1 MAFLRVATLAA
12 CLLSVSM
19 SAYSQ
24 DLFENA
30 NTGDSVASKSPVSS
44 PDFAIGGYIRGGLY
58 GGRADKD
65 DAEMKAGN
73 GLLSLRLSAQKT
85 GIAKAFADI
94 RMEAGSLN
102 GKMVNAIDV
111 REAWV
116 QTSIGTWDLKVGQQI
131 VVWGRADGIN
141 PTNNITPINPL
152 ALSSETDDQRL
163 GNILLQSSFGWN
175 QFRLEGIWVP
185 VFKPDILPFD
195 AVTLPGGIAIDT
207 PSYPRDAA
215 KNGSYALRLNADLA
229 QVDGSISYY
238 NGYVT
243 MPSFDYSL
251 DATGIHL
258 IPAAYRIHA
267 IGGDFSTTLGSY
279 GIRGEAAF
287 KQTVD
292 DYKSALYLPNPH
304 LEYVVGVD
312 KSIGDFSLL
321 LQYAGNYIFDFEKQN
336 APVLTDPND
345 STAVMVYGRA
355 MVDYQMIHLTRLLLQ
370 QSDQVTHSIT
380 ARVGWTTMHETL
392 KLDLTGIYNFTTKE
406 YVVRPTIT
414 YDITDAVTVCVGAQ
428 KIDGPDESIY
438 GLESNLLSNV
448 FAELKLSF

>member
-1 MAFLRVATLAA
+1 
-12 CLLSVSM
+12 
-19 SAYSQ
+19 
-24 DLFENA
+24 
-30 NTGDSVASKSPVSS
+30 
-44 PDFAIGGYIRGGLY
+44 
-58 GGRADKD
+58 
-65 DAEMKAGN
+65 
-73 GLLSLRLSAQKT
+73 
-85 GIAKAFADI
+85 
-94 RMEAGSLN
+94 ME
-102 GKMVNAIDV
+102 KMVNAIDV

-175 QFRLEGIWVP
+175 QFRLEEFGFRYSNP
-185 VFKPDILPFD
+185 TYCLLMRSLFRRYSNRH
-195 AVTLPGGIAIDT
+195 T
-207 PSYPRDAA
+207 SYPRDAA

-251 DATGIHL
+251 DATGVHL

-292 DYKSALYLPNPH
+292 DYKSALYLPNPN

-355 MVDYQMIHLTRLLLQ
+355 MVDYQMIHLTGCCYSNR
-370 QSDQVTHSIT
+370 
-380 ARVGWTTMHETL
+380 
-392 KLDLTGIYNFTTKE
+392 TK
-406 YVVRPTIT
+406 
-414 YDITDAVTVCVGAQ
+414 
-428 KIDGPDESIY
+428 
-438 GLESNLLSNV
+438 
-448 FAELKLSF
+448 

>member
-1 MAFLRVATLAA
+1 MASI
-12 CLLSVSM
+12 SVRAQGPLEKTPVVDSASSM
-19 SAYSQ
+19 SSPK
-24 DLFENA
+24 
-30 NTGDSVASKSPVSS
+30 AS
-44 PDFAIGGYIRGGLY
+44 DFSIGGYIRGGLY
-58 GGRADKD
+58 GERD
-65 DAEMKAGN
+65 DGNNAEIKAGN
-73 GLLSLRLSAQKT
+73 GLVSLKLDAKK
-85 GIAKAFADI
+85 GELAKAYADI
-94 RMEAGSLN
+94 RMESGSLN
-102 GKMVNAIDV
+102 GNTIDKIDV

-116 QTSIGTWDLKVGQQI
+116 QTSIGSWDLKAGQQI
-131 VVWGRADGIN
+131 IVWGRADGIN
-141 PTNNITPINPL
+141 PTNNITPHDPL

-163 GNILLQSSFGWN
+163 GNILIQSSFGLN

-195 AVTLPGGIAIDT
+195 AVTLPGGIAIDS
-207 PSYPRDAA
+207 PSYPRNAA
-215 KNGSYALRLNADLA
+215 KNGSYALRLKAELA

-251 DATGIHL
+251 NATGIHL
-258 IPAAYRIHA
+258 IPTAYRIHA

-292 DYKSALYLPNPH
+292 EYKNISYLPNPN

-321 LQYAGNYIFDFEKQN
+321 LQYAGKYIFDFEKQN
-336 APVLTDPND
+336 VPLLADPND
-345 STAVMVYGRA
+345 SNAVMSYRRA
-355 MVDYQMIHLTRLLLQ
+355 TVDYQMTHLTRLLLQ
-370 QSDQVTHSIT
+370 QSDEITHSIT

-392 KLDLTGIYNFTTKE
+392 KLDLAGIYNFTTKE
-406 YVVRPTIT
+406 YVLRPTIT